1 MPRIASLANIT
12 SFTAKLKGKARAIYA
27 LTNSGANDPTSQQW
41 RDNHAPASYQWHPN
55 MGISVYEDDPITD
68 MEFMF
73 NQSTFNDPDITTW
86 DTSTVTNFSGV
97 FANTT
102 AFNQDISGW
111 DTSNVTQ
118 MTGIFAGSQAF
129 NQDISS
135 WDTSNVTQMLYMFS
149 GSQAFNQDLSS
160 WNTTS
165 MAVDTIPTDFAGS
178 SNFAER
184 NWPLFGRDGSQLKY
198 YPITNSGS
206 TDPTNSVW
214 RSNYAPSSATWIANR
229 GYITDITDPITNMAA
244 MFSANSTFND
254 PDVATWNTS
263 GLNYTNSM
271 FYSCSTFNQDIGGW
285 DTSSVA
291 EMSFMFRGAT
301 AFNQPIG
308 NWNVSSCYTM
318 KEMFYGCTAF
328 NQDISSWDVSYVLN
342 MASMFGAASS
352 FNQDLTGWKVT
363 RMALDVIPSGTW
375 GTFNNNSALPDA
387 KMPLFGRDGSQ
398 LKYYPMT
405 NSGSTDP
412 TGSSWRTNYAPSS
425 ATWIANRGYITTLA
439 DPITSMASMF
449 YQKISMNDADL
460 QYWDVST
467 VTSMDRMLYQTPFNH
482 DISGWDVSN
491 VTDMDFMFTTASSFN
506 QPIGNW
512 NVSNVTKMDQM
523 FNGASSFN
531 QDLSGWCV
539 TNITGIPSYFKYN
552 CPLSA
557 ANTPVWGTCP

>member
-1 MPRIASLANIT
+1 
-12 SFTAKLKGKARAIYA
+12 
-27 LTNSGANDPTSQQW
+27 
-41 RDNHAPASYQWHPN
+41 
-55 MGISVYEDDPITD
+55 
-68 MEFMF
+68 
-73 NQSTFNDPDITTW
+73 
-86 DTSTVTNFSGV
+86 
-97 FANTT
+97 
-102 AFNQDISGW
+102 
-111 DTSNVTQ
+111 
-118 MTGIFAGSQAF
+118 
-129 NQDISS
+129 
-135 WDTSNVTQMLYMFS
+135 
-149 GSQAFNQDLSS
+149 
-160 WNTTS
+160 
-165 MAVDTIPTDFAGS
+165 
-178 SNFAER
+178 
-184 NWPLFGRDGSQLKY
+184 
-198 YPITNSGS
+198 
-206 TDPTNSVW
+206 
-214 RSNYAPSSATWIANR
+214 
-229 GYITDITDPITNMAA
+229 
-244 MFSANSTFND
+244 
-254 PDVATWNTS
+254 
-263 GLNYTNSM
+263 M

-291 EMSFMFRGAT
+291 EMSFMFRGAS

-449 YQKISMNDADL
+449 YQKVSMNDLDL

-482 DISGWDVSN
+482 DISGWNVSN
-491 VTDMDFMFTTASSFN
+491 VTDMDFMFTSASSFN

-512 NVSNVTKMDQM
+512 NVGNVTKMEQM

-539 TNITGIPSYFKYN
+539 TNITSIPSYFKYN